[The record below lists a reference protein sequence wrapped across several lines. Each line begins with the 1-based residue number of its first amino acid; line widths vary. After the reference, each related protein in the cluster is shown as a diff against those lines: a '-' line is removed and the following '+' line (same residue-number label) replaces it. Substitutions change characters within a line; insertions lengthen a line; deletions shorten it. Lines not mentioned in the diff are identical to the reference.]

1 MLKSKYL
8 LTQEI
13 SCKMPGEFIIHE
25 LTDGENKEGE
35 AIS

>member
-8 LTQEI
+8 MTQEI

-25 LTDGENKEGE
+25 LSDSASKEGE
-35 AIS
+35 QGS